1 MFSPLEQFD
10 AIKIFSFY
18 LNIYLNV
25 DLTFFHIIIPLIL
38 VLLIF
43 IFILINLKNSNKL
56 IPTNFQRICE
66 ILIEFIYN
74 LIQSQVGKK
83 GYIFFP
89 FIFMVFHF
97 ILISNLLSLIPYG
110 IALTSHIIMIM

>member
-10 AIKIFSFY
+10 AIRLISFY
-18 LNIYLNV
+18 FYI

-38 VLLIF
+38 FLF
-43 IFILINLKNSNKL
+43 IFIYILLNLNKNNKL
-56 IPTNFQRICE
+56 IPSSLQRLCE
-66 ILIEFIYN
+66 LSIEFIYN
-74 LIQSQVGKK
+74 LIKAQIGKE

-97 ILISNLLSLIPYG
+97 ILISIYWV
-110 IALTSHIIMIM
+110 